1 MTLVTAGF
9 PAGFLKSPPTIA
21 ASIRADDN
29 TPQERHGMNND
40 NKHPSS
46 RLVISPRADDRPPAR
61 PAQPPSRAL
70 VDRRKG
76 DRRRPRGAEESGIW
90 RTIALAAGPAL
101 WINFFSKEVV
111 INGRRITLTPKEFD
125 LLSLLAAQ
133 PGRVYSDDEIL
144 QSLWGDSDSAT
155 TAHIAQYVHRLRKKL
170 GDDPAAPRCLVN
182 VKRFGYKLNCDPAA
196 HATGSPAT
204 P

>member
-1 MTLVTAGF
+1 
-9 PAGFLKSPPTIA
+9 
-21 ASIRADDN
+21 
-29 TPQERHGMNND
+29 MNNE
-40 NKHPSS
+40 NNTRGS
-46 RLVISPRADDRPPAR
+46 RPLVSPHADDRPHVR
-61 PAQPPSRAL
+61 PAQGPSG
-70 VDRRKG
+70 VVVERRKG

-90 RTIALAAGPAL
+90 RTIMLAAGPGL

-111 INGRRITLTPKEFD
+111 INGRKIALTPKEFD

-170 GDDPAAPRCLVN
+170 GDDPAAPQCLIN
-182 VKRFGYKLNCDPAA
+182 VKRFGYKLNCDPAT
-196 HATGSPAT
+196 HALDSPAA